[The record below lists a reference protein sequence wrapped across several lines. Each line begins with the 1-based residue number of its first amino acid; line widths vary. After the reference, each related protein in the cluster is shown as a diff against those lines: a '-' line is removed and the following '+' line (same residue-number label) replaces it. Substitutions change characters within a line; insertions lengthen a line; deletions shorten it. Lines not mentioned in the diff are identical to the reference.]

1 MSTPAETLQ
10 AEQKKLELLVNEY
23 NTFVNENEKVRL
35 EKVAALQQ
43 QQGRVNFAKEQADA
57 TENVEG
63 EACPAPDSLSQT

>member
-35 EKVAALQQ
+35 EKIAALQQ
-43 QQGRVNFAKEQADA
+43 QQGRVNFAKEQAEA
-57 TENVEG
+57 VES
-63 EACPAPDSLSQT
+63 EACPAPDSL

>member
-23 NTFVNENEKVRL
+23 NTFVNKNEKVRL

-43 QQGRVNFAKEQADA
+43 QQGRVNFAKEQA
-57 TENVEG
+57 EPVEG
-63 EACPAPDSLSQT
+63 EVCPAPDSL

>member
-10 AEQKKLELLVNEY
+10 AEQKKLELLVYEY

-43 QQGRVNFAKEQADA
+43 QQGRVNFAKEQA
-57 TENVEG
+57 EPVEG
-63 EACPAPDSLSQT
+63 EACPAPDSL

>member
-43 QQGRVNFAKEQADA
+43 QQGRVNFAKEQA
-57 TENVEG
+57 EPVEG
-63 EACPAPDSLSQT
+63 EVCPAPDSL

>member
-23 NTFVNENEKVRL
+23 NTFVNKNEKVRL

-43 QQGRVNFAKEQADA
+43 QQGRVNFAKEQAEA
-57 TENVEG
+57 VEG

>member
-43 QQGRVNFAKEQADA
+43 QKGRVNFAKEQA
-57 TENVEG
+57 EPVEG
-63 EACPAPDSLSQT
+63 EVCPAPDSLSQA

>member
-43 QQGRVNFAKEQADA
+43 QQGRVNFAKELA
-57 TENVEG
+57 EPVEG
-63 EACPAPDSLSQT
+63 EACPAPDSL